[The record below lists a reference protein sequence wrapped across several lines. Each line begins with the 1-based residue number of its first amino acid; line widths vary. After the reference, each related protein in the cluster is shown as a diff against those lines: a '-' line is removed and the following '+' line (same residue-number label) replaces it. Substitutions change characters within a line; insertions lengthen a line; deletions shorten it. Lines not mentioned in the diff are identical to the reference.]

1 MSFSD
6 LLTNEEEQEYIE
18 ETILQ
23 TTETRK
29 IWSKTIL
36 QKEIEAIESE
46 ITELQ
51 ARKIELE
58 TQITKFTK

>member
-1 MSFSD
+1 MGFSD